1 MTVLGKI
8 MQHGVRRDKDVV
20 MADVQPINILVV
32 GECGVTKEIMM
43 YPCLD
48 LDGVP
53 LSLIDTPGV
62 GDMDCSVI
70 QLISMIEAFLTEGMV
85 PGGIRA
91 VVVTNPVPDGRVKL
105 GAQIVQAVVDK
116 GFVAAHG
123 DDKYANII
131 LCGTKVDRA
140 DPEGIAIFME
150 GSEGIPSDDYSQ
162 LLDAIR
168 NLPCTSIAFQKPESR
183 VMAQALASKL
193 GMEPEE
199 FESQMEGMRAME
211 QRREKQA
218 RIEQEQREERM
229 RQEHLEAQRKAR
241 AKEASG
247 DTTGDM
253 ETLAL

>member
-20 MADVQPINILVV
+20 MADAQPINILVV
-32 GECGVTKEIMM
+32 GECGDGKTTLIARFRDPAKSAQPAIGRNPRGVTKEIMM

-48 LDGVP
+48 LDGVRTN
-53 LSLIDTPGV
+53 LIDTPGV

-199 FESQMEGMRAME
+199 FESQMDGMHAMV
-211 QRREKQA
+211 QA
-218 RIEQEQREERM
+218 RRRSLQC
-229 RQEHLEAQRKAR
+229 H
-241 AKEASG
+241 
-247 DTTGDM
+247 T
-253 ETLAL
+253 